1 MKIKLIIVSLLL
13 FMNVKGYTQDL
24 NIEQR
29 FQNELK
35 LKNEQVVSIKC
46 RFIQVQKIS
55 VLNNVINKKGNF
67 YFLKPSN
74 MLLSFSDGDFIKMND
89 KWFEMKTGANV
100 TTTKITSNPMLKNL
114 SSILSACV
122 AGDFDKMSS
131 GFFAEFEEKQNKWIV
146 TLSPKKG
153 KMASKISRI
162 VIHFDKTDMSI
173 DLLKM
178 EEKTGDYTEYSF
190 TDKQFNIG
198 VDSELF
204 KISK

>member
-131 GFFAEFEEKQNKWIV
+131 GFFAEFEEEQNKWIV